1 MTSSRSRR
9 NKLAAILA
17 IILITI
23 LFNTSV
29 SAVPTISVVDMP
41 SSAEAGQAIHVEIN
55 ITSLVPISDLSD
67 AVVLYYK
74 NPGTGQEDWIFM
86 VLAEG
91 NMSDGTWSCDIPA
104 QPWSGELRCD
114 VTAMDV
120 HGDYA
125 YFPASGYHVIALAGE
140 KAPKPFPWNI
150 AIIVCFLAVAFIFTE
165 LAFKPGLYRTTGR
178 DKARKLEEED
188 RLREEGRKEDKGKN

>member
-1 MTSSRSRR
+1 MIPSIF
-9 NKLAAILA
+9 L
-17 IILITI
+17 IITL
-23 LFNTSV
+23 LSNSV
-29 SAVPTISVVDMP
+29 SAAPAISIVEMP
-41 SSAEAGQAIHVEIN
+41 SSAEAGQAIHVEIA
-55 ITSLVPISDLSD
+55 ITSLAPISDLSD

-74 NPGTGQEDWIFM
+74 NPGTGREDWIF
-86 VLAEG
+86 LNLTGG
-91 NMSDGTWSCDIPA
+91 NLSDGTWSCDIPA

-125 YFPASGYHVIALAGE
+125 YFPTSGYHVIVLVGE
-140 KAPKPFPWNI
+140 DAPKPFPWNI
-150 AIIVCFLAVAFIFTE
+150 AIIVCFLAVALIFTE

-188 RLREEGRKEDKGKN
+188 RLREEGQEEDEAIS